1 MDVSLPQASLGF
13 LNSIL
18 TVAGGLGLI
27 IFSTPAVVFAIVPLF
42 IIYYRVQVMPLP
54 CHATSCVW
62 PLCCGRFRDEL
73 NVCHRAQGM

>member
-42 IIYYRVQVMPLP
+42 IIYYRVQV
-54 CHATSCVW
+54 C
-62 PLCCGRFRDEL
+62 
-73 NVCHRAQGM
+73 